1 MDQKKIGG
9 FLKELRREKGVTQ
22 EQLAE
27 RLGVSSR
34 TVSRWETD
42 SNLPDLDLLMV
53 LADYHGVE
61 LRELLDGERKD
72 TTMNPELK
80 ETVVKVADYSSQ
92 EKQKFARRMCGL
104 FLIGTVLFTL
114 YLVWWASGMPEAW
127 ERPAS
132 CALGFAYGTML
143 AGVLYTSGRMD
154 RFRAAKL
161 RLLGRLRR
169 GLRNQS

>member
-34 TVSRWETD
+34 TVSRWETG

-80 ETVVKVADYSSQ
+80 ETVV
-92 EKQKFARRMCGL
+92 
-104 FLIGTVLFTL
+104 
-114 YLVWWASGMPEAW
+114 
-127 ERPAS
+127 
-132 CALGFAYGTML
+132 
-143 AGVLYTSGRMD
+143 
-154 RFRAAKL
+154 
-161 RLLGRLRR
+161 
-169 GLRNQS
+169 

>member
-34 TVSRWETD
+34 TVSRWETG

-92 EKQKFARRMCGL
+92 EKQKFARRMCVL

-143 AGVLYTSGRMD
+143 AGVLYTSGRMA
-154 RFRAAKL
+154 RFKVLKL
-161 RLLGRLRR
+161 RLLERLRS
-169 GLRNQS
+169 GLRHQS

>member
-34 TVSRWETD
+34 TVSRWETG

-80 ETVVKVADYSSQ
+80 ETVVKVPDYSSQ
-92 EKQKFARRMCGL
+92 EKQKFARRMCRL

-114 YLVWWASGMPEAW
+114 YLVWWASGMPETW

-143 AGVLYTSGRMD
+143 AGVLYTSGRMA